1 MMASTPKTKATDN
14 AGLQD
19 DHDPNDLG
27 QKLANKPKPEKSQLE
42 GPAANAPHQEDEVVR
57 SRPERDPA
65 KKKTGEF

>member
-42 GPAANAPHQEDEVVR
+42 GPAACAPHREDEVVQ
-57 SRPERDPA
+57 SHPGRDPA
-65 KKKTGEF
+65 KKKTGDF

>member
-1 MMASTPKTKATDN
+1 MTPKVKATNN

-27 QKLANKPKPEKSQLE
+27 QKLANRED
-42 GPAANAPHQEDEVVR
+42 PAASTTHEDEE
-57 SRPERDPA
+57 ERAFHDREPV

>member
-1 MMASTPKTKATDN
+1 MMASTPKTKATNN

-42 GPAANAPHQEDEVVR
+42 GPAAYAPHQE
-57 SRPERDPA
+57 A
-65 KKKTGEF
+65 KLSSPILGVIPQKRRRED

>member
-1 MMASTPKTKATDN
+1 M
-14 AGLQD
+14 
-19 DHDPNDLG
+19 PNDLG